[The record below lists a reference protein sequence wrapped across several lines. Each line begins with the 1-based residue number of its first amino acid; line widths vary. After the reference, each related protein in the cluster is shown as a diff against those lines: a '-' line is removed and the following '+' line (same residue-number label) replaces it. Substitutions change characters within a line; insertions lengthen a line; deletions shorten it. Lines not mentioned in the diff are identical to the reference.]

1 MANAVKRSAK
11 KLDTPHILKKMLL
24 DVIFLDIDGVLNPD
38 KDKHPHVFDPEC
50 VRQLRRIL
58 DASPQVHV
66 VMSTSWR
73 TGFPFFV
80 LGWLWHQH
88 DLPIQRVI
96 GRTPDIQN
104 DRRGEE
110 IQKWLADAP
119 LRTKEHQVRRY
130 AALDDEPEPILEVIS
145 RQHVFPCDPWHGLT
159 SDVADRVIRHFAAP
173 AAVIKSLKHQKTA

>member
-1 MANAVKRSAK
+1 
-11 KLDTPHILKKMLL
+11 MLL
-24 DVIFLDIDGVLNPD
+24 DVIFLDIDGVLNPVQT
-38 KDKHPHVFDPEC
+38 KHPHVFAPDC
-50 VRQLRRIL
+50 VQQLRRIL
-58 DASPQVHV
+58 DASPQIHV

-88 DLPIQRVI
+88 NLSVQRVI

-130 AALDDEPEPILEVIS
+130 AALDDEPEPILEVIP
-145 RQHVFPCDPWHGLT
+145 RQHVFTCDPCHGLT
-159 SDVADRVIRHFAAP
+159 SDVADRVIRHFAVPEPSAKP
-173 AAVIKSLKHQKTA
+173 SKQRKSSKFGKI